1 MPETYSQPVKRSERR
16 REIYEAAARLI
27 CAKGYLGASLQDIA
41 TACGL
46 TKAGLYHHCKSKED
60 LLLEIMHYGMDF
72 FEQRVLDPVM
82 GIADPVERLRTCM
95 RLNVQLVTHD
105 STKEVTVILHEH
117 ATLTGE
123 AGAQINARKKRYVR
137 FLESSFAEAVE
148 QQRICDVHP
157 KVAAFSFLGQILW
170 IYKWFRDDGPVS
182 ATALAAEME
191 RIFFD
196 GLERHQPTRTP
207 PPPSPAVL

>member
-1 MPETYSQPVKRSERR
+1 MPATPSSHPPERSARR

-46 TKAGLYHHCKSKED
+46 TKAGLYHHCRSKAD

-95 RLNVQLVTHD
+95 RLNVRLVTD
-105 STKEVTVILHEH
+105 DRTKEITVILHEH
-117 ATLTGE
+117 ATLTGD
-123 AGAQINARKKRYVR
+123 AGAQINARKKRYVH
-137 FLESSFAEAVE
+137 FLESSFAEAVRTG
-148 QQRICDVHP
+148 RIRKIHP

-191 RIFFD
+191 RVFFD
-196 GLERHQPTRTP
+196 GLELASTPVSLPRTP
-207 PPPSPAVL
+207 